1 LALEFVGDV
10 GEAEKRFDVWETRI
24 RLKAASDA
32 KAKAVREA
40 EAKRKQVEVAN
51 EGRASESTRVGSV
64 SGVSPAADD
73 VDVEMDDDEDAEG
86 DEVEEVAPPPT
97 PKGKKKEVEEVRVLS
112 ISSTSFDVTDF
123 FSFRSSCIARSAGI
137 VRRRRSR
144 VPVRDR
150 WARSA
155 QGASN

>member
-32 KAKAVREA
+32 KAKAVA

-64 SGVSPAADD
+64 SGVSPAVDD
-73 VDVEMDDDEDAEG
+73 VDVEMDGDEDAEG

-97 PKGKKKEVEEVRVLS
+97 PKGKKKQVEEVRVLS
-112 ISSTSFDVTDF
+112 TLSTS
-123 FSFRSSCIARSAGI
+123 SI
-137 VRRRRSR
+137 
-144 VPVRDR
+144 
-150 WARSA
+150 
-155 QGASN
+155 